1 MILSPLN
8 PFLSTYPLFPKKNKY
23 CFYSY
28 SPMSSELGTEQFSF
42 KEFLKK
48 AEEKRIDP
56 LVAEKFFEQ
65 KLLEGKIILKPNK
78 MYQNIP

>member
-1 MILSPLN
+1 
-8 PFLSTYPLFPKKNKY
+8 
-23 CFYSY
+23 
-28 SPMSSELGTEQFSF
+28 MSSELGTEQFSF

-65 KLLEGKIILKPNK
+65 KLLEGEVILKPNK